1 MLANM
6 SKAILIFRRRRELA
20 DGAIIEGVAWQLPKP
35 VEGSTHLFKYRL
47 FYGYAG
53 QRVIGY
59 DNERGKGDHKHYY
72 ATETPYTFTTPEQ
85 VWADFVKDILTERG
99 KS

>member
-1 MLANM
+1 MIAD
-6 SKAILIFRRRRELA
+6 SPLIPTAAHDAAFLFA
-20 DGAIIEGVAWQLPKP
+20 CMVSLGVAWQLPKP
-35 VEGSTHLFKYRL
+35 LEGSTHLFKYRL

-72 ATETPYTFTTPEQ
+72 ASETPYTFTTPEQ
-85 VWADFVKDILTERG
+85 VWADSVKDILTERG